1 MCQVI
6 EEDKVGA
13 WLENPGLYVNNW
25 QRESHHQEEEELKD
39 VCMKMV
45 NRKDEMSPNGANL
58 GDKTQDPKRV
68 SGTYVQIH
76 SSSYTDS
83 TFVQS
88 FQKHVI
94 VS

>member
-1 MCQVI
+1 M
-6 EEDKVGA
+6 
-13 WLENPGLYVNNW
+13 
-25 QRESHHQEEEELKD
+25 
-39 VCMKMV
+39 CMKMV